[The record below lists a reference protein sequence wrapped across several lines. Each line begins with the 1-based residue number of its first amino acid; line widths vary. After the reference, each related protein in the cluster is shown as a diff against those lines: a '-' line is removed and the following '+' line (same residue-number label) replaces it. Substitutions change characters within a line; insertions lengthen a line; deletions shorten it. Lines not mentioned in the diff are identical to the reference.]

1 MKEVLI
7 LKESKQP
14 YIIDDYYYIKND
26 VYQDEKNDFI
36 DGELPLDKTS
46 NIEILIERGKHI
58 CDDQKI
64 VEISQNFSKQEKN
77 IQNENGD
84 LGKDKSIEMKIY
96 ELLKNSKDVD
106 KITRHIYLIL
116 NKKEEK
122 TILKNEIEIINEKNK
137 EFIYYTKDYFQKG

>member
-1 MKEVLI
+1 M
-7 LKESKQP
+7 
-14 YIIDDYYYIKND
+14 
-26 VYQDEKNDFI
+26 
-36 DGELPLDKTS
+36 
-46 NIEILIERGKHI
+46 
-58 CDDQKI
+58 
-64 VEISQNFSKQEKN
+64 EISQNFSKQEKN